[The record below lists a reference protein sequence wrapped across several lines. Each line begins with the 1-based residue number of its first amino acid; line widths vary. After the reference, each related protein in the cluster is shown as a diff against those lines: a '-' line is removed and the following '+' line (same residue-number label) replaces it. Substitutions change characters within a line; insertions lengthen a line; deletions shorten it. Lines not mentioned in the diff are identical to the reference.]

1 MAELVEIQFAYYMLA
16 ATGVLVAAIYYII
29 SLRYN
34 MKAREM
40 EIARYFTSEYLT
52 DQGMQR
58 FAIVMTMA
66 WKDPEDFWAKYG
78 RSNPEMFGK
87 WVSLFFNYE
96 IVGILL
102 KNKVVEAEI
111 LYALGG
117 FGATQTWEKYKD
129 IIQSRR
135 DVLWGQD
142 LWVNFEFFA
151 QEMLKIKMKKDASF
165 KDKLSAPLTKTG
177 NTRPTNQNQ

>member
-1 MAELVEIQFAYYMLA
+1 MVNITEISAVV
-16 ATGVLVAAIYYII
+16 ATGGVMVAAIYYII

-34 MKAREM
+34 MKARET
-40 EIARYFTSEYLT
+40 EIARYVTSEYIS
-52 DQGMQR
+52 DQGFQKY
-58 FAIVMTMA
+58 AIVMTMA
-66 WKDPEDFWAKYG
+66 WKDHEDFMAKYG
-78 RSNPEMFGK
+78 QSNPEMYGK
-87 WVSLFFNYE
+87 WVSLSFSFE
-96 IVGILL
+96 MVGILI
-102 KNKVVEAEI
+102 KNKVVEAEK

-117 FGATQTWEKYKD
+117 FGATQAWEKYKD

-135 DVLWGQD
+135 DAVWGQD
-142 LWVNFEFFA
+142 LYVNFEFLA